1 MKFKVIV
8 SKGVDF
14 GYIAEVPSLPGCY
27 TQGDTIEE
35 ALANAKEAISL
46 YIDDMSPDEID
57 TAASSNPQMY
67 EVAVES
73 D

>member
-1 MKFKVIV
+1 MKFKVII
-8 SKGVDF
+8 SKGMDF
-14 GYIAEVPSLPGCY
+14 GYIVEVPSLPGCY

-46 YIDDMSPDEID
+46 YIEDMSPDEID

-67 EVAVES
+67 EVAV
-73 D
+73 

>member
-14 GYIAEVPSLPGCY
+14 GYIVEVPSLPGCY

-46 YIDDMSPDEID
+46 YIEDMSPDEID
-57 TAASSNPQMY
+57 TAASLNPEMY
-67 EVAVES
+67 EVAV
-73 D
+73 

>member
-14 GYIAEVPSLPGCY
+14 GYIVEVPSLPGCY

-46 YIDDMSPDEID
+46 YIEDMSPDEID

-67 EVAVES
+67 EVAV
-73 D
+73 